1 MVLSVGGDAGKVD
14 KEMTEQPKM
23 IDAHGRTIEQ
33 ERSKDIPDVHLCNAN
48 LVRTIGRLRFSPRRW
63 VWATRFELRG
73 SMEPKALEDGATF
86 EPVEQLA
93 A

>member
-1 MVLSVGGDAGKVD
+1 MAKQ
-14 KEMTEQPKM
+14 TNT
-23 IDAHGRTIEQ
+23 A
-33 ERSKDIPDVHLCNAN
+33 
-48 LVRTIGRLRFSPRRW
+48 LRFSPHRW

-86 EPVEQLA
+86 EPIEQA